1 MMKFAVITLLP
12 ELVEAV
18 VTSGVTSRAVE
29 KGLMHL
35 QCINPRVYATDKHR
49 TIDARPYGGGP
60 GMVMRAD
67 TLLPAIREA
76 KQRLPM
82 SKVVYL
88 SPQGKK
94 VTQSMLQIA
103 AKEEGLILL
112 CGRYEGIDERVI
124 ALGVDEEWSLGDY
137 VLSGGELG
145 AMVVIDGIT
154 RLLPDVLGHH
164 ESAVQDS
171 FTDGLLDCP
180 HFTRPEK
187 VEGLTVPAVLKSG
200 NHAKIARWRRA
211 QSLGRTAVRRPEL
224 LEKLQLSEQD
234 ESLLEEFIQCQD

>member
-18 VTSGVTSRAVE
+18 VASGVTSRAVD
-29 KGLMHL
+29 KGLMQV
-35 QCINPRVYATDKHR
+35 QCINPRKYATDKHR
-49 TIDARPYGGGP
+49 TIDDRPYGGGP

-76 KQRLPM
+76 KQHLPN

-88 SPQGKK
+88 SPQGKR
-94 VTQSMLQIA
+94 VNQSLLQA
-103 AKEEGLILL
+103 TAKEEGLILL

-124 ALGVDEEWSLGDY
+124 TLEVDEEWSLGDY

-154 RLLPDVLGHH
+154 RLLPNVLGHH

-180 HFTRPEK
+180 HFTRPET
-187 VEGLTVPAVLKSG
+187 VEGLTIPTILKSG
-200 NHAKIARWRRA
+200 NHAKIARWRRTQA
-211 QSLGRTAVRRPEL
+211 LGRTAARRPEL
-224 LEKLQLSEQD
+224 LDKLQLSEQD